1 MGELAEYL
9 TMAFENIRHNKGRFF
24 LTMLGTIIG
33 IASVITITMVGN
45 AFSRTVSDTLENIGG
60 GQIFL
65 YVGDDGAGRSPVAYA
80 AARRELGECEGRVAD
95 AGRARRGRAHHGA
108 RAADGAPA
116 CASAPREHDHA
127 HGFVRSVH
135 ARRPP

>member
-9 TMAFENIRHNKGRFF
+9 TMAFENIRHNKGRSF
-24 LTMLGTIIG
+24 LTMLGIIIG

-65 YVGDDGAGRSPVAYA
+65 YVGDDGAA
-80 AARRELGECEGRVAD
+80 AD
-95 AGRARRGRAHHGA
+95 AWITPEDMSALGA
-108 RAADGAPA
+108 SDVFPLE
-116 CASAPREHDHA
+116 S
-127 HGFVRSVH
+127 F
-135 ARRPP
+135 